1 MEISIVTHN
10 VDLTS
15 RLRDHVEKKTGRLD
29 RYMPNL
35 TDVRV
40 DLSSQNTRS
49 AVERQVAQITIR
61 DNRGTILRAEERSSD
76 MFAAV
81 DAVVDKLY
89 RRIKRYRGKIIQ
101 GRRSGGNAN
110 ANNLINEEPL
120 PFVEEVELT
129 DEEEHSIVRRK
140 SFSLRPMVSDE
151 AIEQMELLGHSFYVF
166 FNADDEAVNVLYR
179 RWDGDY
185 GLLQPVLD

>member
-15 RLRDHVEKKTGRLD
+15 RLSDHVEKKTSRLD

-61 DNRGTILRAEERSSD
+61 DNRGTILRAEERSND

-89 RRIKRYRGKIIQ
+89 RRIKRYRGKKIQ
-101 GRRSGGNAN
+101 GRRSGGSAN
-110 ANNLINEEPL
+110 ANDLINVEPL
-120 PFVEEVELT
+120 PFVEEAELT
-129 DEEEHSIVRRK
+129 DEDEHSIVRRK
-140 SFSLRPMVSDE
+140 SFSLRPMISDE

-166 FNADDEAVNVLYR
+166 FNADDEAVNVLYKR
-179 RWDGDY
+179 RDGNY

>member
-61 DNRGTILRAEERSSD
+61 DNRGTILRAEERSND
-76 MFAAV
+76 IFAAV

-89 RRIKRYRGKIIQ
+89 RRIKRYRGKKIQ
-101 GRRSGGNAN
+101 GRRGGGNVN
-110 ANNLINEEPL
+110 PNDLINVEPL
-120 PFVEEVELT
+120 PFIEEAELS
-129 DEEEHSIVRRK
+129 DENEHSIVRRK
-140 SFSLRPMVSDE
+140 SFSLRPMISDE

-166 FNADDEAVNVLYR
+166 FNADDEAVNVLYKR
-179 RWDGDY
+179 RDGNY